1 MSGSQISA
9 VTSRRQPH
17 AAEPN
22 SGAPLARV
30 VYRSRAVRSVSPPEL
45 HELTAFSQA
54 RNSRESIT
62 GLMLYDDSNFFQWL
76 EGPPQGVDRVMRS
89 IRNDK
94 RHTDIDILSQRSA
107 ASRTFGDWSMKLAT
121 PGPNSI
127 TWQRDVIEP
136 PREIVEDLR
145 ARPKAAPAL
154 LIKLS
159 PSSRRSAAPDNM
171 VADQIAQLPLQHKTA
186 AILKRVMLSS
196 VIPKLATGH
205 GLQVTPA
212 PLLPANPRASEL
224 AELLIAADQ
233 AAAAELI
240 KELQA
245 AHGPFVNFYATLFE
259 PAARQLGDLWS
270 DDTCSEFDV
279 TLGLCRLQTAIR
291 LLSADTLRPLP
302 SRLPQP
308 IVLIA
313 PEPGE
318 LHRLGAALDSDV
330 LWNAG
335 WSPHCEYPTDDK
347 TLQDL
352 VSSTWFDVLDLSLSA
367 AFRREHWL
375 PRIAETIAHAREAS
389 RNPALMVVVGG
400 RVFLEEKSAATTVGA
415 DLATKTALHVDRSI
429 KESLRLAA
437 RPVSASG
444 NM

>member
-1 MSGSQISA
+1 MSGSQLSA
-9 VTSRRQPH
+9 NTHSRFTGPGP
-17 AAEPN
+17 A
-22 SGAPLARV
+22 APLARV
-30 VYRSRAVRSVSPPEL
+30 VYRSRAVRPVSPPEL
-45 HELTAFSQA
+45 HELTAAAQV
-54 RNSRESIT
+54 RNARESIT

-76 EGPPQGVDRVMRS
+76 EGPPKGVGRIMRS
-89 IRNDK
+89 IRNDG

-107 ASRTFGDWSMKLAT
+107 PSRTFGDWSMKLAT

-154 LIKLS
+154 LVKLS
-159 PSSRRSAAPDNM
+159 PSSARGAATDNL
-171 VADQIAQLPLQHKTA
+171 VADQIAALPLHHKTA

-205 GLQVTPA
+205 GVQA
-212 PLLPANPRASEL
+212 RQAALLPASPRAEEL

-245 AHGPFVNFYATLFE
+245 EQGPFVNLYATLFE
-259 PAARQLGDLWS
+259 PAARRLGDLWS

-279 TLGLCRLQTAIR
+279 TLGLCRLQTAVR
-291 LLSADTLRPLP
+291 LLSADTVRPLP
-302 SRLPQP
+302 SRLKQP

-318 LHRLGAALDSDV
+318 LHRLGAALDSDT

-375 PRIAETIAHAREAS
+375 PRITETIAHAREAS

-400 RVFLEEKSAATTVGA
+400 RVFLEEQTAGSKVGA
-415 DLATKTALHVDRSI
+415 DLATKTALNVDRSI

-437 RPVSASG
+437 RPVSGSG